1 MKDTSKADSA
11 MKEHAREIAETRE
24 CWDRKPLL
32 RAAYR
37 GFHEEIRRRL
47 APGPGLTVE
56 LGSGI
61 GMIKE
66 TIPDCITTDLFP
78 NPWVDQTEDAY
89 ALSFADSS
97 VSNLILFD
105 VWHHLEYPGSAMA
118 EFARVLAPEGRVILF
133 EPAALSLLGRLV
145 FGLFH
150 HEPIHAP
157 GPQEWFIPPG
167 LQRTSL
173 PYYAA
178 QGNAWKMFRGN
189 QVPPPFAEKWRC
201 TETAFYPAF
210 DWLAAGGFR
219 QRQLLPASL
228 APLVQ
233 AVSGLVAFASH
244 LSSTRMLVIL
254 EHAQGFRA
262 TRNR

>member
-11 MKEHAREIAETRE
+11 MKQHAREIAETRE

-32 RAAYR
+32 RSAYR
-37 GFHEEIRRRL
+37 RFHEEIRRRL

-78 NPWVDQTEDAY
+78 NPWVDQREDAY
-89 ALSFADSS
+89 ALSFADGT

-118 EFARVLAPEGRVILF
+118 EFARVLAPKGRVILF
-133 EPAALSLLGRLV
+133 EPAALSLLGRVV

-150 HEPIHAP
+150 HEPIHS
-157 GPQEWFIPPG
+157 PQPEAWFLPPNA
-167 LQRTSL
+167 QRDSL

-178 QGNAWKMFRGN
+178 QGNAWKMFRKGN
-189 QVPPPFAEKWRC
+189 VPPPLTADWRC
-201 TETAFYPAF
+201 FETAFFPAF

-219 QRQLLPASL
+219 QRQFLPSRL
-228 APLVQ
+228 APLLRL
-233 AVSGLVAFASH
+233 ASACVSPAPSLF
-244 LSSTRMLVIL
+244 STRMLVRL
-254 EHAQGFRA
+254 EPVGM
-262 TRNR
+262 

>member
-32 RAAYR
+32 RSAYR
-37 GFHEEIRRRL
+37 RFHEEIRRRL

-66 TIPDCITTDLFP
+66 TIPDCITTDLFL

-89 ALSFADSS
+89 ALSFADGS
-97 VSNLILFD
+97 VRTLILFD

-150 HEPIHAP
+150 HEPISVE
-157 GPQEWFIPPG
+157 GPQKWF
-167 LQRTSL
+167 L
-173 PYYAA
+173 PDDANRSDLLYYAA
-178 QGNAWKMFRGN
+178 QGNAWKMFRRGKT
-189 QVPPPFAEKWRC
+189 PAPLAEKWRC
-201 TETAFYPAF
+201 TETAYFPAL

-219 QRQLLPASL
+219 KRQLLPARL
-228 APLVQ
+228 APILR
-233 AVSGLVAFASH
+233 AVSASMTFAPS
-244 LSSTRMLVIL
+244 LFSTRMLVRL
-254 EHAQGFRA
+254 EP
-262 TRNR
+262 TRKLLSY